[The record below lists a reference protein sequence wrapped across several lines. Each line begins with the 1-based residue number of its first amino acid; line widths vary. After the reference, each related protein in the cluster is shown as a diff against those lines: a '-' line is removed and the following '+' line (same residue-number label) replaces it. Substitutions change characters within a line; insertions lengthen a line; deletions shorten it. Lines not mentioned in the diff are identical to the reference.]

1 MSYKTYGCQE
11 AYNKIVGRLTEGCDF
26 IESLKHLKGTGN
38 EYVVYMGELDASR
51 DKDVMKQVIGRGG
64 CYFIRTTQECDLD
77 FIWHDRESHKIE
89 FWGPKQNLS
98 YAMGV
103 IQHRLDK
110 ITKSQL
116 ESKCLDNSLNLVE
129 FPEIL

>member
-1 MSYKTYGCQE
+1 MTYAQYGCKD
-11 AYNKIVGRLTEGCDF
+11 AYDKILARLGAASNF
-26 IESLKHLKGTGN
+26 IESLKDLKGAGN
-38 EYVVYMGELDASR
+38 EYVVYMGELDGST

-64 CYFIRTTQECDLD
+64 CYFIRTTKECDLD
-77 FIWHDRESHKIE
+77 FIWHDRERNKIE

-103 IQHRLDK
+103 IQHRLNK

-116 ESKCLDNSLNLVE
+116 ETKCLDKTLNLVE
-129 FPEIL
+129 SYPED